1 MFNKKDVE
9 EIKEQLSNLSNEL
22 SSLKENS
29 NKQSQQNQ
37 ELLTLLS
44 ELKSNQSSYF
54 SEMNKEVEEIISL
67 KQEFSKSVRSFE
79 LLHKRIYDQLYTRVH
94 EVLREH
100 TNDLKATTDSY
111 NSTAPKVNEM
121 LETLNTL
128 HSEIARFKAIAKHL
142 RENDFQL
149 VNHQKNLERLDN
161 EKLHLLK
168 KIDSLQRMIGKS
180 RRNQY

>member
-9 EIKEQLSNLSNEL
+9 EIKEQLSNLSNKL

-29 NKQSQQNQ
+29 NLQQDFNK
-37 ELLTLLS
+37 ELLNALS

-54 SEMNKEVEEIISL
+54 SEMNKEVEEIVSL
-67 KQEFSKSVRSFE
+67 KDEFSKSVRTFE

-100 TNDLKATTDSY
+100 TNNLKSTTESY

-121 LETLNTL
+121 LKTLDSLN
-128 HSEIARFKAIAKHL
+128 SEISRFKVIAKNI
-142 RENDFQL
+142 REKDFEL
-149 VNHQKNLERLDN
+149 VNHQKNLERLDS

-168 KIDSLQRMIGKS
+168 KIDSLQRVIGKS